1 MEPEGFVM
9 HVAGKVFL
17 GLGVVMLLV
26 GGIMTVMGGESL
38 EEVGDWDPVEMSDF
52 SGTAGTSEY
61 TFGGQDMLVMVRDD
75 VRCDELAFSMTNDTG
90 ENHVKVDCED
100 DGEKPWGHEDDPR
113 GWYHFATISVWEYD
127 SGTYTLES
135 NEDYELVPMWEV
147 LGEVV
152 EDAAGGILGILG
164 GVGLAGCGICSLV
177 LGGVLALVLKD
188 PQPTVVMQQNQ

>member
-1 MEPEGFVM
+1 M
-9 HVAGKVFL
+9 
-17 GLGVVMLLV
+17 
-26 GGIMTVMGGESL
+26 
-38 EEVGDWDPVEMSDF
+38 
-52 SGTAGTSEY
+52 
-61 TFGGQDMLVMVRDD
+61 
-75 VRCDELAFSMTNDTG
+75 
-90 ENHVKVDCED
+90 
-100 DGEKPWGHEDDPR
+100 
-113 GWYHFATISVWEYD
+113 WEYD

-135 NEDYELVPMWEV
+135 NEDYELVPMWEA